1 MKIKSISLCLILLF
15 ASIGAACSAPATAVA
30 DPLTVA
36 KGFWDAIN
44 AKNVDAAMAFVAD
57 DVVTTGF
64 PEHYTNK
71 ADFRAFWLS
80 SVENGDI
87 FEITDFKRASEDTV
101 TYNMKVL
108 LRGNTEAMNSG
119 GNLQV
124 KDGKIVAIEFE

>member
-1 MKIKSISLCLILLF
+1 MKIKSISLCVILLL
-15 ASIGAACSAPATAVA
+15 ASIGAACSAPATSVA

-87 FEITDFKRASEDTV
+87 FEITDFKLASEDTV
-101 TYNMKVL
+101 TYNMKIL